1 MSNTGSSVS
10 DASVEV
16 SVTGS
21 SVVTEEVVSF
31 GDVLVSVLETD
42 VSSTEISVFVS
53 DSFSAGVVTGGSVS
67 VGVSVAGVVTVG
79 SVTGSGMEI
88 LIFSLT
94 ASGVVV
100 TSAGRL
106 FMGTKLSSEI
116 PLSGYSIIVISFK
129 PLTSGSIDTGTDIFA
144 PKKLSESSS
153 AEELS

>member
-1 MSNTGSSVS
+1 M
-10 DASVEV
+10 
-16 SVTGS
+16 
-21 SVVTEEVVSF
+21 
-31 GDVLVSVLETD
+31 LVSVSGGN
-42 VSSTEISVFVS
+42 VSSGGISVFVS
-53 DSFSAGVVTGGSVS
+53 DSVSAGVITGGSVS
-67 VGVSVAGVVTVG
+67 VGVSVAGAVRGG